1 MEQSTTSRKKVLD
14 DIQKKIAEIE
24 NQIQSDCKLL
34 KCGNKTNDTKAIE
47 KLGNNS
53 MILEQKVYRDV
64 FLSK

>member
-34 KCGNKTNDTKAIE
+34 NCGNRQKFSDLAEHFLPFSSISGNDIAFA
-47 KLGNNS
+47 N
-53 MILEQKVYRDV
+53 
-64 FLSK
+64 